1 MAKKKKKEKQE
12 LITLNLNGQE
22 IEVPPNVLL
31 VEAAKVADIEIPVF
45 CYHPKLEPV
54 GMCRMCLV
62 EVGSNRDRRGN
73 LVLDEDGNEKVN
85 WFPKLMPACTTRV
98 TPGMFVKTNE
108 PRVTDAWRGTLEFL
122 LTSHP
127 LDCPVCDK
135 GGECP
140 LQDLT
145 FAYGPDLS
153 RFYKRNKFH
162 FEKPIPL
169 GDLVWLDRERCIFC
183 SRCVRFQ
190 EDVAGDPVLKFASRN
205 RGQEIVTY
213 SDPPF
218 DSYFSGNTTDI
229 CPVGALTTEDFRF
242 KARVWELDNV
252 PSLGIYDCVG
262 SNLVLGTRTDG
273 IKRIMP
279 RANEWVN
286 EIWLADKTRFGHH
299 FVRSPERLETPL
311 IKEEGKFRAATWEEA
326 LKVVADRLVA
336 LSAVYGAEAIGGLA
350 GGRAGN
356 EDLYLFAKLLREV
369 IGTNNIDSRPPWLAH
384 SGIEEAISRVGI
396 ASGSNLG
403 KLGKGSV
410 VIALGVDLEEEQ
422 PLLYLRM
429 RSVVKQGA
437 KLYVVQNRT
446 TKEMNEATETLL
458 LEPGHEAHLAA
469 ALLQSA
475 MKKGKLKFDRKQA
488 GGKELTAALKA
499 VDAKKLLKQL
509 GLEKNALDGL
519 LDAIKEAENLVIM
532 VGREALANAGENAAT
547 LVDSLLGLLVAT
559 GKAGK
564 ENSGLLALWPH
575 NNTQGALDMGVIPHL
590 EAGYASVG
598 QVGATTKSMLNGDAN
613 LRAAYVMASNPA
625 HEHPASVETLKG
637 LDFLVVQD
645 LFMTETAELA
655 DVVLPAAAFAERD
668 GTFTNFER
676 RVQRYLKGL
685 EPVGQ
690 ALPDWQIMV
699 RLAKKLDAG
708 WPDYFIAHDVANEIA
723 KKVKSYKGMTYEKLR
738 GEPVEWMTTSA
749 GHHVFTGTSL
759 LNTWLGIQWKAQAES
774 KRAKFSLEWHDLQ
787 PLEDT
792 RDKGQFRLLWQ
803 RKQYD
808 NGTMIRHSA
817 LLDNRRATAF
827 VKMSASDAQALN
839 AQEGDHITVAANGT
853 QATAPLMI
861 DPNLR
866 VGNVVLPWQ
875 VAGIDLGLGQTGTS
889 VSITVT
895 KAASATERLAF
906 A

>member
-12 LITLNLNGQE
+12 LTTLNINGQE
-22 IEVPPNVLL
+22 VEVPPNVLL

-73 LVLDEDGNEKVN
+73 LVLDADGNEKVN

-98 TPGMFVKTNE
+98 TPGMFIKTNE

-190 EDVAGDPVLKFASRN
+190 EDVAGDPVLKFADRN

-218 DSYFSGNTTDI
+218 NSYFSGNTTDI

-242 KARVWELDNV
+242 KARVWELNNV
-252 PSLGIYDCVG
+252 PSIGIYDCVG

-311 IKEEGKFRAATWEEA
+311 IKEEGQFRTATWKEA
-326 LKVVADRLVA
+326 IKLVADRLAA
-336 LSAVYGAEAIGGLA
+336 LSAVYGADAIGGIA

-356 EDLYLFAKLLREV
+356 EDLYLFAKLMRDV
-369 IGTNNIDSRPPWLAH
+369 IGTNNIDSRPDWLAH

-403 KLGKGSV
+403 KLGNGSV
-410 VIALGVDLEEEQ
+410 VITFGADLEEEQ
-422 PLLYLRM
+422 PILYLRM

-446 TKEMNEATETLL
+446 TKEMREATDTLIV
-458 LEPGHEAHLAA
+458 EPGREAHLAA
-469 ALLQSA
+469 ALLQGA
-475 MKKGKLKFDRKQA
+475 IKQGKLKFDRKQG
-488 GGKELTAALKA
+488 GGKELAAALI
-499 VDAKKLLKQL
+499 
-509 GLEKNALDGL
+509 L
-519 LDAIKEAENLVIM
+519 LDVKELVKQTGIEQAALNGLISAIGEAEKLVIM

-547 LVDSLLGLLVAT
+547 LVDSLVGLLAAT
-559 GKAGK
+559 GKAGQ

-575 NNTQGALDMGVIPHL
+575 NNTQGALDMGVLPHL
-590 EAGYASVG
+590 EAGYNPVG
-598 QVGATTKSMLNGDAN
+598 QAGATMGSMLSGEAD

-625 HEHPASVETLKG
+625 HELPASVETLKR

-645 LFMTETAELA
+645 LFMTETAQLA

-690 ALPDWQIMV
+690 ALPDWQIIKEI
-699 RLAKKLDAG
+699 AQELDAG

-723 KKVKSYKGMTYEKLR
+723 KKVKSYKGMTYDKLR
-738 GEPVEWMTTSA
+738 GEPVEWMTTAA
-749 GHHVFTGTSL
+749 GHHVFTGTAL
-759 LNTWLGIQWKAQAES
+759 LNTWLGIQWKAESES
-774 KRAKFSLEWHDLQ
+774 KKPGFDLEWHELQ
-787 PLEDT
+787 SPSDQ
-792 RDKGQFRLLWQ
+792 RGKGEFRLLWQ

-808 NGTMIRHSA
+808 NGTMMQHSA

-827 VKMSASDAQALN
+827 IKMNPNDAQALN
-839 AQEGDHITVAANGT
+839 AQKGDHITVGANGT
-853 QATAPLMI
+853 QVVAPLMI
-861 DPNLR
+861 DSRLR
-866 VGNVVLPWQ
+866 AGNVVLPWQ
-875 VAGIDLGLGQTGTS
+875 IAGIDPTLGQTGTS
-889 VSITVT
+889 VSLTVT
-895 KAASATERLAF
+895 KAL
-906 A
+906 

>member
-1 MAKKKKKEKQE
+1 MAKKKKEKQE
-12 LITLNLNGQE
+12 LITLNINGQE

-73 LVLDEDGNEKVN
+73 LVQDEDGNEKVS

-98 TPGMFVKTNE
+98 TPGMFVKTDE

-190 EDVAGDPVLKFASRN
+190 EDVAGDPVLKFADRN

-218 DSYFSGNTTDI
+218 NSYFSGNTTDI

-242 KARVWELDNV
+242 KARVWELTNV

-273 IKRIMP
+273 IKRVMP

-299 FVRSPERLETPL
+299 FVRSPERLETPM
-311 IKEEGKFRAATWEEA
+311 IKEEGQFRTATWPEA
-326 LKVVADRLVA
+326 IRLIADRLVA
-336 LSAVYGAEAIGGLA
+336 ISAVHGANSIGGITS
-350 GGRAGN
+350 GRPGN
-356 EDLYLFAKLLREV
+356 EDLYLFAKLMREV
-369 IGTNNIDSRPPWLAH
+369 IGTNNIDSRPGWMAH
-384 SGIEEAISRVGI
+384 SGIEEAIRHVGI

-403 KLGKGSV
+403 KLGNGSV
-410 VIALGVDLEEEQ
+410 VITFGADLEEEQ
-422 PLLYLRM
+422 PILYLRM
-429 RSVVKQGA
+429 RSAVKQGA
-437 KLYVVQNRT
+437 KLFVVQNRT
-446 TKEMNEATETLL
+446 TKEIGDATNALIV
-458 LEPGHEAHLAA
+458 EPGSEAYLAA
-469 ALLQSA
+469 ALLQGA
-475 MKKGKLKFDRKQA
+475 MKQGKLKFDRKLD
-488 GGKELTAALKA
+488 GGKELTAALKGLD
-499 VDAKKLLKQL
+499 VKKLVEQSGIEQATADSLIS
-509 GLEKNALDGL
+509 
-519 LDAIKEAENLVIM
+519 AILEAENLVVM
-532 VGREALANAGENAAT
+532 VGREALASAGENAAT
-547 LVDSLLGLLVAT
+547 FVDSLVGLLMAT

-564 ENSGLLALWPH
+564 ESSGLLALWPH
-575 NNTQGALDMGVIPHL
+575 NNTQGALDMGVLPHL
-590 EAGYASVG
+590 EAGYSPVSQA
-598 QVGATTKSMLNGDAN
+598 GATTDRMLNGEAN
-613 LRAAYVMASNPA
+613 LRAAYIMANNPA
-625 HEHPASVETLKG
+625 HEQPTSISTLKG
-637 LDFLVVQD
+637 LDFLIVQD
-645 LFMTETAELA
+645 LFMTETAQLA

-668 GTFTNFER
+668 GSFTNFER

-690 ALPDWQIMV
+690 ALPDWQII
-699 RLAKKLDAG
+699 RNIAKELDAG
-708 WPDYFIAHDVANEIA
+708 WADYFIAHDVGNEIA
-723 KKVKSYKGMTYEKLR
+723 KKVKSYKGMTYDKLR
-738 GEPVEWMTTSA
+738 GEPVEWMTTAA
-749 GHHVFTGTSL
+749 GHHVFTGTAL
-759 LNTWLGIQWKAQAES
+759 LNTWLGIQWKAESQA
-774 KRAKFSLEWHDLQ
+774 KKPKFSLEWHELQ
-787 PLEDT
+787 PLEDKPA
-792 RDKGQFRLLWQ
+792 KGQFRLLWQ

-827 VKMSASDAQALN
+827 VKMSADDAQTLN
-839 AQEGDHITVAANGT
+839 AQKGDHITVAANGT
-853 QATAPLMI
+853 QVTAPLMI
-861 DPNLR
+861 DPRLR
-866 VGNVVLPWQ
+866 AGNVVLPMQ
-875 VAGIDLGLGQTGTS
+875 IAGVDPTLGQTGTF
-889 VSITVT
+889 VSLSVT
-895 KAASATERLAF
+895 KVMPTTVPLSF